1 MEERSGFLRDASSGR
16 PATADAEPAD
26 VKFAADLN
34 LGTLARWLRIIGYDT
49 CFDRGEVN
57 REFLR
62 RAQQEGRIVLTRKRD
77 MAGRQFRGRLVV
89 VENDHVRRQLAE
101 VMDKLGLRL
110 DLERFFRRCSLCNAL
125 LTDVPAIEVEGLVP
139 DYVYHQSGPFRKC
152 PACGKVYWSGA
163 HREMALAFLK
173 RHTPVRLP

>member
-1 MEERSGFLRDASSGR
+1 SIRILIRVAMEERSGFLRDASSGR
-16 PATADAEPAD
+16 PDTADAEPAD

-49 CFDRGEVN
+49 CYDRGEVN

-110 DLERFFRRCSLCNAL
+110 DLERFF
-125 LTDVPAIEVEGLVP
+125 
-139 DYVYHQSGPFRKC
+139 
-152 PACGKVYWSGA
+152 
-163 HREMALAFLK
+163 
-173 RHTPVRLP
+173 